1 MAKYRPVLT
10 ESQISHICS
19 LCRLDSSKE
28 SLIVLS
34 ALASFEYKI
43 KMGAVAPAYAGASQK
58 ESLSSSLGFD
68 SQSEPAEAEVSGLL
82 ITASHSSHSADKL
95 SNHDSEALYQRWL
108 ESPDGFSISE
118 LKAIQFYRYRN
129 GKMLP
134 HEERKYEA
142 ETLGMPD

>member
-10 ESQISHICS
+10 ESQISHICR

-28 SLIVLS
+28 SISILS

-43 KMGAVAPAYAGASQK
+43 KMGAITPAYVGEQK
-58 ESLSSSLGFD
+58 QSLEDQLGFND
-68 SQSEPAEAEVSGLL
+68 SSPPDGETQLSETL
-82 ITASHSSHSADKL
+82 ITSANHN
-95 SNHDSEALYQRWL
+95 SRISEHDSEALYQKWL

-118 LKAIQFYRYRN
+118 LKAVQFYRYSN

-134 HEERKYEA
+134 HEERKYES
-142 ETLGMPD
+142 ETLGMD